1 MIVLGVDPGLSGAIA
16 SYDGTTLMVEDMPTI
31 QFKGTKK
38 MKTRIVLA
46 ELVDIM
52 NIQFSGADH
61 GYIEDVSAMPGQGVT
76 SMFNFGTSFGIAQM
90 AIAMLG
96 IPVTPVSPMKWKMEM
111 GLNSDAEKSRNRALQ
126 LFPNSVEKFKRKMD
140 HNRAEAALIAW
151 YGYKMLTVG
160 RVR

>member
-38 MKTRIVLA
+38 MKTRIVLT
-46 ELVDIM
+46 ELADMMQV
-52 NIQFSGADH
+52 QFDGADH
-61 GYIEDVSAMPGQGVT
+61 AYIEEVSAMPGQGVT
-76 SMFNFGTSFGIAQM
+76 SMFNFGTSFGIIQM
-90 AIAMLG
+90 AVAMIG
-96 IPVTPVSPMKWKMEM
+96 VPITMVSPMKWKMEM